1 MSYPRMVFNEVMK
14 RKVKDVPAYL
24 QGELK
29 YSNIAPKVEAWKQNY
44 RKTYIEKGSI
54 MPIYHVCIGVFALSY
69 TIGWP
74 SEKRHM
80 DAAEEAAGGVLLAG
94 IRG

>member
-29 YSNIAPKVEAWKQNY
+29 YSNIAPKVERPK
-44 RKTYIEKGSI
+44 
-54 MPIYHVCIGVFALSY
+54 P
-69 TIGWP
+69 
-74 SEKRHM
+74 
-80 DAAEEAAGGVLLAG
+80 
-94 IRG
+94 